1 MADVASHE
9 WTKLQK
15 IVRKAAEEAVRKWPG
30 VIDKEDVEQDVML
43 ILAESPATVRGILD
57 ADDALAHRLAV
68 KLCHREAAQE
78 MTDYDHFTGQFTYDT
93 EMVKALLEHGVLTWD
108 VQGFSDE
115 LVDLM
120 DALERMAWE
129 KSPYVDPILR
139 RYVDG
144 EKPGPTD
151 SAAKM
156 KLSRAVES
164 LTQHMN
170 RTRRTRNENRADG
183 PGTRKVVSNS
193 AAAYLARRGGA
204 W

>member
-30 VIDKEDVEQDVML
+30 VIDKEDVEQDVM
-43 ILAESPATVRGILD
+43 IVLAESPATARGILD

-93 EMVKALLEHGVLTWD
+93 EMVKALLEHGVLTRD

-115 LVDLM
+115 LVDLV
-120 DALERMAWE
+120 DALERMTWE
-129 KSPYVDPILR
+129 KSPYVDVLLKRFVGMETPDRL
-139 RYVDG
+139 D
-144 EKPGPTD
+144 T
-151 SAAKM
+151 AAHKRI
-156 KLSRAVES
+156 SRAIES
-164 LTQHMN
+164 LTQYMN
-170 RTRRTRNENRADG
+170 RTRRTRNENRAGG

-193 AAAYLARRGGA
+193 AAAYLARKGGA